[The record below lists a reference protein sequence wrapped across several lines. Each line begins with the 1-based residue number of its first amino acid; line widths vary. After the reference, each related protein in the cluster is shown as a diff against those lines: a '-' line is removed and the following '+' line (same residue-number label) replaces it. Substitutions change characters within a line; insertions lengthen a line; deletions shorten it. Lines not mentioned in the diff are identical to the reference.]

1 MKNILFGILV
11 LIVTLSFTTE
21 NGKLSGFVT
30 YKDAYESTNQADDGG
45 EVYAISETDAK
56 SAKYGD
62 LAKVVGQ
69 FLISKSYYSQTIFNT
84 IDPSRIKIM
93 QDSFDTVSNFT
104 SKYLGRFKKLP
115 AVVMASVNGKGN
127 YTLNLKPGKNY
138 ILFISGKVKSDN
150 LAESK
155 GNIDIKVA
163 DVKPAGETL
172 LDANFMAHENF
183 LMMLL
188 TGRWLQGC

>member
-1 MKNILFGILV
+1 
-11 LIVTLSFTTE
+11 
-21 NGKLSGFVT
+21 
-30 YKDAYESTNQADDGG
+30 
-45 EVYAISETDAK
+45 
-56 SAKYGD
+56 
-62 LAKVVGQ
+62 
-69 FLISKSYYSQTIFNT
+69 
-84 IDPSRIKIM
+84 
-93 QDSFDTVSNFT
+93 
-104 SKYLGRFKKLP
+104 
-115 AVVMASVNGKGN
+115 MASVNGKGN